1 MTGSRQRAASSSSP
15 AAPEGSAEGSASDW
29 PRPDWR
35 LPCTGTP
42 ASTGHRPCATSTS
55 GRRSRRGHQAL
66 DVASEEEVERLF
78 ADVVRDFGRV
88 DCLVSN
94 AGIFPRSAVVDMA
107 ADEWDRVLGVNLR
120 GTFLTCRATARHLKE
135 RQVGSAGRIVTI
147 SSGSAQRGMPRGAH
161 YSASKAA
168 VIGFTK
174 SLALELAPDRII
186 VNCVA
191 PGTIDTR
198 MPRIDATEEFLA
210 ERGRTVVPLGRMGQ
224 PSDVAEVV
232 AFLLDERVTWLT
244 GQTIWVNGGEL
255 LQ

>member
-1 MTGSRQRAASSSSP
+1 MTGSRQTGRVVFVTGGSGGIGRGICLRLAEAGLAVAVHGYASIDGPQAVRDELRAAG
-15 AAPEGSAEGSASDW
+15 ARAEAY
-29 PRPDWR
+29 
-35 LPCTGTP
+35 
-42 ASTGHRPCATSTS
+42 
-55 GRRSRRGHQAL
+55 QA

-120 GTFLTCRATARHLKE
+120 GTFLTCRAMARHLKE